1 MAKMRVVRVSKPR
14 GPLELVE
21 LVWCTDA
28 TVAWAAEVG

>member
-1 MAKMRVVRVSKPR
+1 MAKMRVVRVSKPK

-28 TVAWAAEVG
+28 MVARTDEVG